1 MPMTINEHQPEPTPE
16 ERAQAQPARD
26 ALREALQAITTP
38 EQAERAADIARGAAG
53 DATEHDVREQQ
64 APAPNPAQAI
74 QAAAEAPGHAAKT
87 SATLVEA
94 ARQVASTSGGERAAL
109 EQALQEAANP
119 EVKGQADPATAEGRD
134 LLREAILRRMKPYHA
149 LDTRLFLAINGMP
162 HPPLLNRLMVGLTS
176 VMNAGFGWVL
186 LLLALKLMGGRRG
199 RHALYQ
205 VLPPL
210 WFATMSVE
218 FPIKHYF
225 RRRRPFY
232 DIVEAIAVGKKP
244 GGYSFPSGHAAAAFA
259 GASLMARQFPRLAP
273 LWYLVAALTGFSRI
287 YLGAHYPGDVA
298 SGALAGTAIAEVT
311 RRVIDAG
318 DDGD

>member
-1 MPMTINEHQPEPTPE
+1 MTVNERQPEPTPE
-16 ERAQAQPARD
+16 ERAQAQPAKN
-26 ALREALQAITTP
+26 ALREALQAIKTP
-38 EQAERAADIARGAAG
+38 EQAEHAADIALGAAG
-53 DATEHDVREQQ
+53 GATEHEVREQQ
-64 APAPNPAQAI
+64 AAAPNPAQAI
-74 QAAAEAPGHAAKT
+74 QSAAESPGHAAKA

-94 ARQVASTSGGERAAL
+94 ARQVANTSGGERAAL
-109 EQALQEAANP
+109 EEALQEAANP
-119 EVKGQADPATAEGRD
+119 EVKGATPDPATAEGRD

-162 HPPLLNRLMVGLTS
+162 HPALLNRLMVGLTD

-186 LLLALKLMGGRRG
+186 LLLALKLAGGRRG

-244 GGYSFPSGHAAAAFA
+244 GGYSFPSGHSAAGFA
-259 GASLMARQFPRLAP
+259 GAWLIARQFPRLAP
-273 LWYLVAALTGFSRI
+273 LWYLIAALTGFSRI
-287 YLGAHYPGDVA
+287 YLGAHYPGDVL
-298 SGALAGTAIAEVT
+298 SGALAGTAIAEAT

-318 DDGD
+318 DDD